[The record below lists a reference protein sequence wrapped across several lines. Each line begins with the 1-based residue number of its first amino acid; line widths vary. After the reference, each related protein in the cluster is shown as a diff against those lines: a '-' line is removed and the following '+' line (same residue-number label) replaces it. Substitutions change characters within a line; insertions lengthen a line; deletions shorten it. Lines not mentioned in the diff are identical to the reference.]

1 MIAARGGLATQDGWF
16 AEMYGNPGARMA
28 TADELVAEMDRCGVD
43 LSVASGFAFASLDL
57 CITGNDYV
65 AASCRRFPDRIIGF
79 TVIPPLHPGALE
91 ELERCRELGFKG
103 IGELLPDG
111 QGFDLGDTE
120 SLEGTAAWAVANRQP
135 VLVHLSEPLGRSY
148 PGKGRVTPD
157 KGYRLAR
164 HYPDLKLVF
173 AHWGGGLPFFELM
186 PEVAGALANV
196 YYDCAAS
203 PYLYRPGIY
212 KEVIDLAG
220 SGRVIFGTDY
230 PLLSPERY
238 LKEIGEQGL
247 GPDTYSAFMGRN
259 AAGLLGLE
267 AMEEE
272 TAGRGRA

>member
-1 MIAARGGLATQDGWF
+1 MIAARGDLAAQDGWF

-28 TADELVAEMDRCGVD
+28 TADELVAEMGRCGVD

-91 ELERCRELGFKG
+91 ELERCRKLGFKG

-120 SLEGTAAWAVANRQP
+120 SLGGMAAWAVANRQP
-135 VLVHLSEPLGRSY
+135 VLVHLSEPMGRSY
-148 PGKGRVTPD
+148 PGKGQVTPD
-157 KGYRLAR
+157 KGCRLAR

-186 PEVAGALANV
+186 PDVRGALANV

-203 PYLYRPGIY
+203 PYLYDPDIY
-212 KEVIDLAG
+212 RTVAGLAG

-272 TAGRGRA
+272 AAGRGRA